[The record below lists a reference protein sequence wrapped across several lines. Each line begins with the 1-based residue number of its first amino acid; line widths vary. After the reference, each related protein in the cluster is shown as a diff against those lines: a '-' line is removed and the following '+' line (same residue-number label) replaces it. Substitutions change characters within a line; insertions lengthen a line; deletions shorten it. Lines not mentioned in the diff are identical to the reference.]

1 MARGKR
7 YKVQRAFHWRPG
19 YFYTLFWNL
28 SEAEAQALCRGPET
42 SSSTC
47 EGAVGKRRTREKGP
61 WFDCYTEDR

>member
-1 MARGKR
+1 MAGKR
-7 YKVQRAFHWRPG
+7 YKVQRAFFERPG

-28 SEAEAQALCRGPET
+28 TEEEAQAHCRGSET

-47 EGAVGKRRTREKGP
+47 TSAVGKRRTREKGD